1 MELNNYRS
9 VTPLKKKKRKVT
21 ASAALVLCLISL
33 LIGVLCGK
41 ASVKG
46 PTEKQVAQ
54 KIEQVEKDYA
64 DNVQKLKE
72 TYEEE
77 INNLNKK
84 LAEASQAVQEA
95 VQPAEPEPSAQEG
108 EVPAQQEDTTPLPEK
123 KSSDGIGR
131 TLLIIVLIGI
141 IGVCIFLA
149 IRIFFRRND
158 DEYDDEDYDEYDD
171 DEYDDEEYD
180 DEEYDDDEYDE
191 YDDEEYEDDEE

>member
-46 PTEKQVAQ
+46 PSEKQIAQ

-84 LAEASQAVQEA
+84 LAEANQAAQET
-95 VQPAEPEPSAQEG
+95 VQPALSEPSAQEG
-108 EVPAQQEDTTPLPEK
+108 DVPAQQDDLAPTQEK
-123 KSSDGIGR
+123 KASNGIGR

-149 IRIFFRRND
+149 VRIFFRRNDDDYDDYDDEDYD
-158 DEYDDEDYDEYDD
+158 DEYDDEDYDD
-171 DEYDDEEYD
+171 DEYEDDED
-180 DEEYDDDEYDE
+180 DE

>member
-46 PTEKQVAQ
+46 PSEKQIAQ

-84 LAEASQAVQEA
+84 LAEANQAAQET
-95 VQPAEPEPSAQEG
+95 VQPALPEPSAQEG
-108 EVPAQQEDTTPLPEK
+108 DVPAQQDDLAPTQEK
-123 KSSDGIGR
+123 KASNGIGR

-141 IGVCIFLA
+141 IGACIFLA
-149 IRIFFRRND
+149 VRIFFRRND
-158 DEYDDEDYDEYDD
+158 DDYDDYDDEDYDDEYDDEDYED
-171 DEYDDEEYD
+171 DEYEDDED
-180 DEEYDDDEYDE
+180 DE

>member
-46 PTEKQVAQ
+46 PSEKQIAQ

-77 INNLNKK
+77 INDLNKK
-84 LAEASQAVQEA
+84 LAEANQAAQTT
-95 VQPAEPEPSAQEG
+95 VQPAEPEPSAQESD
-108 EVPAQQEDTTPLPEK
+108 VPAQQDDTVPSQEK
-123 KSSDGIGR
+123 KSSNGIGR
-131 TLLIIVLIGI
+131 TLLIIILIGI

-149 IRIFFRRND
+149 VRIFFRRND
-158 DEYDDEDYDEYDD
+158 DDYDDDYDDEDYDD
-171 DEYDDEEYD
+171 EYD
-180 DEEYDDDEYDE
+180 DEEYDDDEYEEDDE

>member
-46 PTEKQVAQ
+46 PSEKQIAQ

-84 LAEASQAVQEA
+84 LAEANQAAQEA

-108 EVPAQQEDTTPLPEK
+108 DVPAQQDDTVVPTQEK
-123 KSSDGIGR
+123 KSSNGIGR

-149 IRIFFRRND
+149 VRIFFRRNDEDYD
-158 DEYDDEDYDEYDD
+158 DEYDDEDYD
-171 DEYDDEEYD
+171 DEDY
-180 DEEYDDDEYDE
+180 DDEYDE
-191 YDDEEYEDDEE
+191 YEDDEDDDYDDEEYEDDEE

>member
-46 PTEKQVAQ
+46 PSEKQIAQ

-84 LAEASQAVQEA
+84 LAEANQAVQEA

-108 EVPAQQEDTTPLPEK
+108 DVPAQQDDTVPTQEK
-123 KSSDGIGR
+123 KSSNGIGR
-131 TLLIIVLIGI
+131 TLLIIILIGI

-149 IRIFFRRND
+149 VRIFFRRND
-158 DEYDDEDYDEYDD
+158 DDYDDYDDEDYDD
-171 DEYDDEEYD
+171 YD
-180 DEEYDDDEYDE
+180 DEEYDDDEYEEDDE

>member
-46 PTEKQVAQ
+46 PSEKQIAQ
-54 KIEQVEKDYA
+54 KIEQVKKDHA
-64 DNVQKLKE
+64 DNVQKLKD
-72 TYEEE
+72 TYDEK
-77 INNLNKK
+77 INDLNIK
-84 LAEASQAVQEA
+84 LAEANQAAQET

-108 EVPAQQEDTTPLPEK
+108 DVPAQQDDTTPTQEK
-123 KSSDGIGR
+123 KASNGMGR

-149 IRIFFRRND
+149 VRIFFRRD
-158 DEYDDEDYDEYDD
+158 DDDYDDYDDEDYDDDYDDEDYED
-171 DEYDDEEYD
+171 DEYEDDED
-180 DEEYDDDEYDE
+180 DE